1 MEFHGRIIEV
11 LEERQGLSA
20 RTGESWREQ
29 SFVVEND
36 GRYPVRIIFSLFG
49 SDKIEQFKNCIQ
61 LNALVTVSFDIS
73 AKKTGTRWYN
83 DIQAYKIIMTPKQP
97 YLESQIMAHQPV
109 QTSLTAQEQE
119 ILDSVKDDEQDPF

>member
-97 YLESQIMAHQPV
+97 YLESQTMAHQPV

-119 ILDSVKDDEQDPF
+119 ILDSVKDDEQYPY